1 MVGGE
6 VSFPV
11 GPHLGFQMQQIRK
24 KKKKKNPPHLVA
36 VAQLW
41 ID

>member
-24 KKKKKNPPHLVA
+24 KKKKKTHPIL
-36 VAQLW
+36 LL
-41 ID
+41 